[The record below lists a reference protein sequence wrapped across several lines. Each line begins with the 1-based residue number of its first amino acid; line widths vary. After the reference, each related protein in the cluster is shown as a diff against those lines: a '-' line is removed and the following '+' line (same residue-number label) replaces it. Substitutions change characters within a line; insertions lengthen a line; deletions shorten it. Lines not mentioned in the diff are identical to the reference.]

1 MERVV
6 AMSLTIANRADRCIV
21 NSRLALVEEQRRLAR
36 AWRPDWRPP
45 ERPPAV
51 AGCFVCFEGEAA
63 EASLAM
69 PHEGRAGF
77 AGAAVG
83 FAGAAREGVSAV
95 ATGPV
100 TAPYESGL
108 LALRELDLL
117 AAAVRGLPSPPDALL
132 VNATG
137 RDHPRRA
144 GLALHLGAVLA
155 LPTAG
160 VTHRPLVAAGDWPP
174 DERGTTSPLLLEG
187 ELVGYWV
194 RTRRGTRPLAVH
206 AAWRTDADAAVE
218 LVLLSVGRARTPGPI
233 REARKVAREAR
244 AHRCR

>member
-6 AMSLTIANRADRCIV
+6 AMGLTIANGADRCIV
-21 NSRLALVEEQRRLAR
+21 NSRLALIEEQRELAD
-36 AWRPDWRPP
+36 AWRPDWLPP
-45 ERPPAV
+45 EGPLAI
-51 AGCFVCFEGEAA
+51 AGCFVCFEGET
-63 EASLAM
+63 
-69 PHEGRAGF
+69 GF
-77 AGAAVG
+77 AAA
-83 FAGAAREGVSAV
+83 ACEGVSAV

-100 TAPYESGL
+100 TAAYESGL

-117 AAAVRGLPSPPDALL
+117 AAAVRGLPSSPDALL

-160 VTHRPLVAAGDWPP
+160 VTHRPLVAAGEWPR
-174 DERGTTSPLLLEG
+174 DERGATSPLLLEG
-187 ELVGYWV
+187 DLVGYWV

-218 LVLLSVGRARTPGPI
+218 LVLLSVRRARTPEPI
-233 REARKVAREAR
+233 REARTVAREAR
-244 AHRCR
+244 AQRCR